1 MGENVLRW
9 YIQVQKQKVESLIET
24 ALRDRNTKETL
35 LNIINK
41 LIDLNITNDTIKE
54 VNGGITKNNWDKKN

>member
-1 MGENVLRW
+1 MIYTGSKVTTRLS
-9 YIQVQKQKVESLIET
+9 QQVESLIET
-24 ALRDRNTKETL
+24 ALRDRNIKETL

-54 VNGGITKNNWDKKN
+54 VNGGITKNNWDKNN